1 MSAVKDTRLFMF
13 HPGAGF
19 LAVVLDA
26 VKIIKL
32 YYDDTSHNVRVA
44 HLYYLVGEEEQRH
57 HPH

>member
-1 MSAVKDTRLFMF
+1 MF